1 MTLAREELDHIDF
14 SDIIKSEK
22 INPVHPGEILL
33 EEFLNPMSLSVY
45 ALAKQINIPRSR
57 ANDIVRGK
65 RTITVDTALRLSR
78 FFGTSAE
85 FWLNLQSAYDLEQGR
100 ESLAS
105 KIEEEIEP
113 YAA

>member
-14 SDIIKSEK
+14 ADITENGQ

-33 EEFLNPMSLSVY
+33 EEFLKPMSLSVY

-78 FFGTSAE
+78 FLGTSAE
-85 FWLNLQSAYDLEQGR
+85 FWLNLQSAYDLEKGR
-100 ESLAS
+100 KSLAS